1 MAILDNIRE
10 TVRQSLRSLLEAR
23 LASIIEEEV
32 EAQLEDLVIE
42 EYIDVDELVSEA
54 LDNEGI

>member
-1 MAILDNIRE
+1 MAILGNIRE